1 MELDDLKQDWNKS
14 TPAHQ
19 TPPYNLDELM
29 VTKGTGD
36 IETLKSKYKKQMV
49 LLPLAATFLGV
60 FTVQNPVLQRNAFIW
75 FIIPLMLLLALIYY
89 RSYRLVAKMEQ
100 TSVESIKKS
109 IQENIE
115 LLNRNAKQQLY
126 FTRFIL
132 IMLILILE
140 ATMYY
145 QHPAAFG
152 AWSSLG
158 LPVRLAAYALALFL
172 QPFITKYF
180 FELNFGR
187 YIQNLKSLLD
197 QAT

>member
-14 TPAHQ
+14 TPAHK
-19 TPPYNLDELM
+19 TPLYNLDELT
-29 VTKGTGD
+29 VTKSTGA
-36 IETLKSKYKKQMV
+36 IETLKRKYKKQMI
-49 LLPLAATFLGV
+49 LLPLAATFLGS
-60 FTVQNPVLQRNAFIW
+60 FAVQNPVLQRNAFIW

-89 RSYRLVAKMEQ
+89 RSYMLVAKMEQ
-100 TSVESIKKS
+100 TSMESIKKS

-115 LLNRNAKQQLY
+115 LLDRNAKQQLY

-145 QHPAAFG
+145 QHPAAFV

-158 LPVRLAAYALALFL
+158 LPIRLAAYTLALFL

-187 YIQNLKSLLD
+187 YIQNLKSLLN